1 MFRNVFKVIKIY
13 THISKLSLIILL
25 LFSVMLSIL
34 PIYSLTVTE
43 EIGNNIS
50 KSTDFS
56 KIIWLLIFQAFLY
69 ISIQILSLI
78 NSIIENNLDYKFTY
92 HFELKLINKVGK
104 IKTSTLDNSTIYND
118 ILQVSQ
124 IIPLMGTRLL
134 IDIIEL
140 FKGILSITGLIVIL
154 KNLHWSIV
162 TLLVIISVINF
173 LMSRLYNKEE
183 LAILNKTSEI
193 KRKKD
198 TIWDLLKNRESV
210 VQIKMFQVG
219 DYLINKWSKY
229 YWKAVNPERRL
240 NNKREFLVQILMIGT
255 QILQLVILI
264 IFIISNWPNIPIG
277 TFMLLIQAIS
287 QFQGFSHQIVGS
299 LTNLHQTIIYLPLY
313 FNILNKEEEES
324 TGTKKINFD
333 KLEHSIRV
341 KDLSFRYSN
350 SESYSL
356 KHVNL
361 EILKGEKVAVVGFN
375 GSGKTTLIKCLIGL
389 YDNYDGSIYYDS
401 REIQEYN
408 QDTIRKQIGWLAQDF
423 IEYPYSLEE
432 NIYLGDMGKRDPDL
446 TYSLERSLVNE
457 FAKKL
462 PLKLKTVLDP
472 SFEEGIDLS
481 GGQWQKV
488 ALARLYYRDS
498 NLMVMDEPTSA
509 IDPISENKIYK
520 NLFKEDKDKTI
531 IILTH
536 RLNVCT
542 LVDKVIVMKDGKI
555 TDIGSHKEL
564 IKSSSYYNKLYT
576 SQTQDGYL
584 KL

>member
-1 MFRNVFKVIKIY
+1 M
-13 THISKLSLIILL
+13 
-25 LFSVMLSIL
+25 
-34 PIYSLTVTE
+34 
-43 EIGNNIS
+43 
-50 KSTDFS
+50 
-56 KIIWLLIFQAFLY
+56 
-69 ISIQILSLI
+69 
-78 NSIIENNLDYKFTY
+78 
-92 HFELKLINKVGK
+92 
-104 IKTSTLDNSTIYND
+104 
-118 ILQVSQ
+118 
-124 IIPLMGTRLL
+124 
-134 IDIIEL
+134 
-140 FKGILSITGLIVIL
+140 
-154 KNLHWSIV
+154 
-162 TLLVIISVINF
+162 
-173 LMSRLYNKEE
+173 
-183 LAILNKTSEI
+183 NKTSEI

-313 FNILNKEEEES
+313 FNILNKEEEEP

-432 NIYLGDMGKRDPDL
+432 NIYLGDMRKRDPDL
-446 TYSLERSLVNE
+446 TYSLEKSLVNE

>member
-1 MFRNVFKVIKIY
+1 M
-13 THISKLSLIILL
+13 
-25 LFSVMLSIL
+25 
-34 PIYSLTVTE
+34 
-43 EIGNNIS
+43 
-50 KSTDFS
+50 
-56 KIIWLLIFQAFLY
+56 IFQAILY

-92 HFELKLINKVGK
+92 HFESKLINKVGK
-104 IKTSTLDNSTIYND
+104 IKTSSLDNSTIYND

-140 FKGILSITGLIVIL
+140 VKGILSITGLIVIL
-154 KNLHWSIV
+154 KNLHWSII

-229 YWKAVNPERRL
+229 YWQAVNPERRL
-240 NNKREFLVQILMIGT
+240 NNKREILVQNLMIGT

-299 LTNLHQTIIYLPLY
+299 LTNLHQSIIYLPLY
-313 FNILNKEEEES
+313 FNILNKEEEEP
-324 TGTKKINFD
+324 TATEKINFD

-356 KHVNL
+356 KNVNL

-408 QDTIRKQIGWLAQDF
+408 QDTIRKEIGWLAQDF

-432 NIYLGDMGKRDPDL
+432 NVYLGDMRKSDPDL
-446 TYSLERSLVNE
+446 TYSLEKSLVNE

-488 ALARLYYRDS
+488 ALARLYYRNS